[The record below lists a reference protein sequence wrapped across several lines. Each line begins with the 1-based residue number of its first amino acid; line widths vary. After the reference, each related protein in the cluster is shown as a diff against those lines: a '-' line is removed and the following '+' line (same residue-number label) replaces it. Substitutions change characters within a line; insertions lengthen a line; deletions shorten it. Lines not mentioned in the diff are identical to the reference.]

1 MEDYLDLDLPHWSLD
16 REPRWRIT
24 WTWPAVLEPGQ
35 GTSMEDYFGVRSAT
49 RGWIQSLK
57 GRAPLWIVVA
67 ALLCVDLGR
76 RWSTWAQVLEAHTFG
91 YINNCRQRLDNIC
104 RGTMVWQHL
113 LAMKAMV
120 RFFAVAKK
128 IFPFLEFFSFS
139 IWWCSILLC
148 SKIIFPLLNFALFNL
163 LFRKIY
169 LSVY

>member
-24 WTWPAVLEPGQ
+24 WLDLPCWSLDREPWWRITLESDLPQEVGYRA
-35 GTSMEDYFGVRSAT
+35 SRSVRHC
-49 RGWIQSLK
+49 G
-57 GRAPLWIVVA
+57 LWW
-67 ALLCVDLGR
+67 

-91 YINNCRQRLDNIC
+91 YINNCRQHLHKIC

-120 RFFAVAKK
+120 RLFAVAKK

-148 SKIIFPLLNFALFNL
+148 IKIIFPLLNFALFNL